1 MQGHRYNYLNDKQTG
16 CTESDLHNYKFTND
30 LAVSAQNHLCP
41 VFVLICMHAAV
52 KGNISHT
59 VFLFAYK
66 AMGFFLLLS
75 IWYLSFSKMLVL
87 FTWKHLARKKKNL
100 PFTCSALKG
109 NSGNRLTVAEQHS
122 CCLEPVGIQCLSQG
136 HFIWEDSCH
145 HEGIL
150 QSQCGF
156 PIKKTARTDSGSSND
171 ILDSF
176 SLVFS
181 LTVSN

>member
-1 MQGHRYNYLNDKQTG
+1 MHRIWSAQLQDYKWLSSQ
-16 CTESDLHNYKFTND
+16 CTEPSL
-30 LAVSAQNHLCP
+30 P
-41 VFVLICMHAAV
+41 VFVLTCMHAAV
-52 KGNISHT
+52 KGNTLHT
-59 VFLFAYK
+59 RY
-66 AMGFFLLLS
+66 FFLHIKLWAFLS
-75 IWYLSFSKMLVL
+75 ICYLSFSKILVL

-122 CCLEPVGIQCLSQG
+122 CCLEPVGIQCRSQG

-156 PIKKTARTDSGSSND
+156 PIKKTARTDNGSTND

-181 LTVSN
+181 LSVSN